1 MNPTVVFNELWL
13 LSERD
18 ASARHLKFHPHSNL
32 LAGSNGTGK
41 SRVLKHL
48 VWALGCEP
56 ARRAAGEFDSNI
68 VAALEL
74 SVGSS
79 KTFTFLRQGR
89 KRAAFDE
96 LGLLRF
102 ATESSTKWNEFF
114 SETFGFRLMLQ
125 RKEEGE
131 FGLAGPD
138 YAMLPF
144 YIDQDSGWGPKWTT
158 FPYLGQFVK
167 WQTPVFS
174 SFTGLKTASY
184 LKTQVHRDRSAVQL
198 KNAKV
203 HLKLQETSYKRVL
216 EMLPAESTTLDE
228 AQFAQELRE
237 VSDLTKALRE
247 EQDEVRAHLFKLAQR
262 RQQLTAELNM
272 ALASERELIEDQAFL
287 ADYSDDAP
295 LVCPTCSHVHT
306 ATFHARQMLATDAH
320 DIHEVVIRLQTV
332 RNKLQADEAA
342 LQLKL
347 NAVVQRLRALS
358 ESLTVQREGR
368 PVADV
373 VVAKSLSVLK
383 DAYDITR
390 RDLAAELDSAVED
403 VQEYD
408 LKLQELTDKEREKR
422 IRASFKEDLITFAG
436 ILDIAKAEIASKVT
450 IGTRSPNASGSYA
463 PRAVLANHLALLS
476 THMKYGDGPKFPF
489 IVDTPQQS
497 GQDPVS
503 LGRMLDI
510 ILKRVH
516 LGQTMVAT
524 ESIPDNW
531 VPPGDCNVLEFGN
544 KRHLLQEDAFRQ
556 GVFALGD
563 MVKAMHE
570 ELLKQVPV
578 ADESAQDGDIP
589 ASDAFD
595 DEGEDD

>member
-1 MNPTVVFNELWL
+1 MNPIVVFNELWL

-18 ASARHLKFHPHSNL
+18 ASARQLKFHPRRNL

-56 ARRAAGEFDSNI
+56 ARRAAGEFDSNV

-74 SVGSS
+74 SIGSS
-79 KTFTFLRQGR
+79 RTFTFLRQGR
-89 KRAAFDE
+89 KRAAFDD
-96 LGLLRF
+96 LGLLLV
-102 ATESSTKWNEFF
+102 ATESGTKWNEFF
-114 SETFGFRLMLQ
+114 SETFGFRLILQ

-144 YIDQDSGWGPKWTT
+144 YIDQDSGWGPKWAT

-167 WQTPVFS
+167 WQAPIFS
-174 SFTGLKTASY
+174 SFTGLKTTAY
-184 LKTQVHRDRSAVQL
+184 LEAQANRERYALQL

-203 HLKLQETSYKRVL
+203 HLKLQETSYKRVV
-216 EMLPAESTTLDE
+216 EMLPAETTTLDE
-228 AQFAQELRE
+228 AQFAHELRE
-237 VSDLTKALRE
+237 VSDLTKSLRD
-247 EQDEVRAHLFKLAQR
+247 EQDEVRADMFELAQR

-287 ADYSDDAP
+287 ADYSDDEP

-306 ATFHARQMLATDAH
+306 ATFHARHALATDAH
-320 DIHEVVIRLQTV
+320 DIHEVVIRLQTA
-332 RNKLQADEAA
+332 RDKLQADEVA
-342 LQLKL
+342 LQTKL
-347 NAVVQRLRALS
+347 NAVAQRLRSLN
-358 ESLTVQREGR
+358 ESLAVQREGR

-373 VVAKSLSVLK
+373 VIAKSLSVLK
-383 DAYDITR
+383 EAYEITR
-390 RDLAAELDSAVED
+390 RDLAAELDSTAEE

-408 LKLQELTDKEREKR
+408 FKLQELTDKEREKR
-422 IRASFKEDLITFAG
+422 IRASFKEDLISYAD

-476 THMKYGDGPKFPF
+476 THSKYGDGPMFPF

-503 LGRMLDI
+503 LGRMLDT

-531 VPPGDCNVLEFGN
+531 VPPDDCSVLEFGS
-544 KRHLLQEDAFRQ
+544 KRHLLQEEAFRP
-556 GVFALGD
+556 GVSALGG
-563 MVKAMHE
+563 MVKAMQH
-570 ELLKQVPV
+570 ELLKQAPV
-578 ADESAQDGDIP
+578 ADENVQDGDIP
-589 ASDAFD
+589 VSDAGD
-595 DEGEDD
+595 DDDD

>member
-1 MNPTVVFNELWL
+1 MNPIVVFNELWL

-18 ASARHLKFHPHSNL
+18 ASARQLKFHPRRNL

-56 ARRAAGEFDSNI
+56 ARRAAGEFDSNV

-74 SVGSS
+74 SIGSS
-79 KTFTFLRQGR
+79 RTFTFLRQGR
-89 KRAAFDE
+89 KRAAFDD
-96 LGLLRF
+96 LGFLLF
-102 ATESSTKWNEFF
+102 ATESGTKWNEFF
-114 SETFGFRLMLQ
+114 SETFGFRLTLQ

-144 YIDQDSGWGPKWTT
+144 YIDQDSGWGPRWAT

-174 SFTGLKTASY
+174 SFTGLKTTAY
-184 LKTQVHRDRSAVQL
+184 LEAQADRERSAIQL

-203 HLKLQETSYKRVL
+203 HLKLQETSYKRVV
-216 EMLPAESTTLDE
+216 EMLPAETTTLDE
-228 AQFAQELRE
+228 TQFAHELRE
-237 VSDLTKALRE
+237 VSDLTKALRDD
-247 EQDEVRAHLFKLAQR
+247 QDEIRSNLFDLAQK

-272 ALASERELIEDQAFL
+272 ALGSERELIEDQAFL
-287 ADYSDDAP
+287 ADYSDDEP

-306 ATFHARQMLATDAH
+306 ATFHARQALATDAN
-320 DIHEVVIRLQTV
+320 DIHEVVIRLQTA
-332 RNKLQADEAA
+332 RDKLRAEEAA
-342 LQLKL
+342 LQSKL
-347 NAVVQRLRALS
+347 NAVAQRFR
-358 ESLTVQREGR
+358 SLNDSLAVQREGR
-368 PVADV
+368 PVADL

-383 DAYDITR
+383 EAYDITR
-390 RDLAAELDSAVED
+390 RDLAAELDSAAEE

-408 LKLQELTDKEREKR
+408 FKLQELTDKEREKR
-422 IRASFKEDLITFAG
+422 IRVSFKEDLISYAD

-476 THMKYGDGPKFPF
+476 THSKYGDGPMFPF

-503 LGRMLDI
+503 LGRMLDT

-531 VPPGDCNVLEFGN
+531 VPPDDCSVLEFGN
-544 KRHLLQEDAFRQ
+544 KRHVLQEEEFRP
-556 GVFALGD
+556 GVSALGG
-563 MVKAMHE
+563 MVKAMHD
-570 ELLKQVPV
+570 ELLKQAPV
-578 ADESAQDGDIP
+578 ADESTQDGDIP
-589 ASDAFD
+589 VSDAGDD
-595 DEGEDD
+595 DED

>member
-18 ASARHLKFHPHSNL
+18 ASARQLKFHPRRNL

-56 ARRAAGEFDSNI
+56 ARRAAGEFDSNV

-74 SVGSS
+74 AIGSS
-79 KTFTFLRQGR
+79 GTFTFLRQGR
-89 KRAAFDE
+89 NRAAFDD
-96 LGLLRF
+96 LGFLLF
-102 ATESSTKWNEFF
+102 ATESGTKWNEFF
-114 SETFGFRLMLQ
+114 SETFGFRLILQ

-138 YAMLPF
+138 YALLPF

-174 SFTGLKTASY
+174 SFTGLKTTAY
-184 LKTQVHRDRSAVQL
+184 LRAQADRERSAVQL

-203 HLKLQETSYKRVL
+203 HLKLQDTSYQRVVQ
-216 EMLPAESTTLDE
+216 MLPTETTTLDE
-228 AQFAQELRE
+228 TQFAHELRE
-237 VSDLTKALRE
+237 VSDLTKALRD
-247 EQDEVRAHLFKLAQR
+247 EQDEVRAGLFKLAQR

-287 ADYSDDAP
+287 ADYSDDEP

-306 ATFHARQMLATDAH
+306 ATFHARQALATDAH
-320 DIHEVVIRLQTV
+320 DIHEVVIRVQTA
-332 RNKLQADEAA
+332 RDKLQADEAA
-342 LQLKL
+342 LQTKL
-347 NAVVQRLRALS
+347 NSVAQRLRLLS
-358 ESLTVQREGR
+358 ESLAVQREGR
-368 PVADV
+368 PVADLV
-373 VVAKSLSVLK
+373 IAKSLSVLK
-383 DAYDITR
+383 EAYDITR
-390 RDLAAELDSAVED
+390 RDLAAELDSAADEVRD
-403 VQEYD
+403 YD
-408 LKLQELTDKEREKR
+408 RKLQELTNKEREKR
-422 IRASFKEDLITFAG
+422 IRVSFKEDLISYAD

-476 THMKYGDGPKFPF
+476 THSKYGDGPMFPF

-497 GQDPVS
+497 GQDPLS
-503 LGRMLDI
+503 LGRMLDT
-510 ILKRVH
+510 ILNRVH

-531 VPPGDCNVLEFGN
+531 VPPNDCSVFEFGN
-544 KRHLLQEDAFRQ
+544 KRHLLQEEAFRS
-556 GVFALGD
+556 GVSALGG
-563 MVKAMHE
+563 MVKAMHN
-570 ELLKQVPV
+570 ELLKQAPV
-578 ADESAQDGDIP
+578 ADEPAQDGDIP
-589 ASDAFD
+589 VSDASDD
-595 DEGEDD
+595 DND